1 MGGDCVICWIVWSGG
16 ISCCGSAAA
25 VQTVFALPLSV
36 SLSSLSL
43 SLSFSVVGLVS
54 VCGLELELEL
64 GLELELNWSGMAEH
78 MHGVT
83 ETKAK
88 Y

>member
-1 MGGDCVICWIVWSGG
+1 MGSNRGFCWIGSDG
-16 ISCCGSAAA
+16 ISGRLAL
-25 VQTVFALPLSV
+25 QTVFALPLSV
-36 SLSSLSL
+36 SLLSLLSLLSL
-43 SLSFSVVGLVS
+43 SVTECEMDG
-54 VCGLELELEL
+54 ELEL
-64 GLELELNWSGMAEH
+64 GLELELELNGSGMAEH